1 MMRADLALKRE
12 ELREAIRDA
21 AIAEF
26 AEFGLRGATTQGIAD
41 RAGMTKT
48 KLHYHIDSKEEL
60 YQEALD
66 HILDIWFE
74 LFAGIATEQGPEAF
88 LSDYIAR
95 KVAFSLDHPEK
106 VKMFFGEVMRGAPM
120 LRDHWAGSREDTRR
134 AAERIEGWAQA
145 GLIRKVDP
153 FLLQFHIWSMTETWA
168 VITTELRYMMGLED
182 GAPLDRA
189 LITAEIT
196 TLVLNGL
203 RP

>member
-1 MMRADLALKRE
+1 MSRPDLALKRE
-12 ELREAIRDA
+12 ELREVIRDA

-26 AEFGLRGATTQGIAD
+26 AEFGLKGATTQGIAD

-60 YQEALD
+60 YEEALE
-66 HILDIWFE
+66 HILGIWAE
-74 LFAGIATEQGPEAF
+74 LFEGIATERGPEAF

-120 LRDHWAGSREDTRR
+120 LRDHWAASREDTQR
-134 AAERIEGWAQA
+134 AVRRIEKWAEA

-153 FLLQFHIWSMTETWA
+153 LLLQFHIWSMTETWA
-168 VITTELRYMMGLED
+168 VIGTELRYMMGLEE
-182 GAPLDRA
+182 GVAPDRNH
-189 LITAEIT
+189 ITAEIT
-196 TLVLNGL
+196 ALVLNGL